1 LNLKEIFG
9 VDVSDNE
16 ALKLAMA
23 EALLTKMLDKTAEG
37 KSRTGKG
44 FRKYSKAYM
53 KSDEFKAAGKTAKVN
68 MKLSGDMLG
77 LIDVTSE
84 TKNTVTLGWSEGD
97 EGAKAHGHITGGG
110 RLPVRD
116 FFGLNNKDIAEV
128 KKEFSS
134 EISDI
139 KNSRTTERQR
149 AILALIDKIEGSDG
163 ES

>member
-1 LNLKEIFG
+1 MNLKEIFG

-84 TKNTVTLGWSEGD
+84 TKNTVTLGIRS
-97 EGAKAHGHITGGG
+97 
-110 RLPVRD
+110 
-116 FFGLNNKDIAEV
+116 
-128 KKEFSS
+128 
-134 EISDI
+134 
-139 KNSRTTERQR
+139 
-149 AILALIDKIEGSDG
+149 
-163 ES
+163 